1 MLGIKKSDSFQMFNE
16 IYERYDL
23 INSVLSFGLHKL
35 WKRQLREKLP
45 SGFTSMD
52 VLDIATG
59 TGDIALSLAA
69 DKRVKHVRGVDLS
82 EGMLSVAQE
91 KAAKSP
97 LRSKLH
103 FALGDAQKLNQPDR
117 SFEAVVIAFG
127 IRNFANVEQSLK
139 ECFRVLKPGGRLII
153 LEFSLPQNML
163 WRHLHLFYLRRIVP
177 LIGGLISGHPF
188 AYRYLNQTI
197 ESFPYGKDFGA
208 LMETCGFRKVG
219 FEPLTMGISTLYWAE
234 RT

>member
-1 MLGIKKSDSFQMFNE
+1 MFNE
-16 IYERYDL
+16 IYGRYDL

-35 WKRQLREKLP
+35 WKRQLRDKLP
-45 SGFTSMD
+45 TRFPTVD

-69 DKRVKHVRGVDLS
+69 DKRVRLVKGVDLS

-91 KAAKSP
+91 KAAKSR

-103 FALGDAQKLNQPDR
+103 FALGDAQRLSQPDR
-117 SFEAVVIAFG
+117 NFEAVVIAFG

-153 LEFSLPQNML
+153 LEFSLPKNFV
-163 WRHLHLFYLRRIVP
+163 WRQLHLFYLRHVVP
-177 LIGGLISGHPF
+177 FIGGILSGHKF

-197 ESFPYGKDFGA
+197 ESFPYGKDFSN
-208 LMETCGFRKVG
+208 LMESCGFRKVG